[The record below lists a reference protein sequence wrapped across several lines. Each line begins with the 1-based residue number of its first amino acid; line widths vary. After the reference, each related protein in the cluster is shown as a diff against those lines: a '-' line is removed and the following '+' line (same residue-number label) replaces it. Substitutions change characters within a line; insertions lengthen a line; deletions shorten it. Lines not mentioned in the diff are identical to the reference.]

1 MGTYNDISNNYLQTI
16 ALILQRLAIAGSVLH
31 MIDWSGPTPAYC
43 KARELVDHKS
53 PAVSTSYYSKYWE
66 SM

>member
-31 MIDWSGPTPAYC
+31 MID
-43 KARELVDHKS
+43 
-53 PAVSTSYYSKYWE
+53 
-66 SM
+66 